1 MKVISHRLPW
11 VWISDTLLQLA
22 YCANVSAVL
31 FLVVWVTRVTI
42 VLDAKESTPSA
53 IGAVVI
59 FRTVGEAERWSQ
71 QGRVGGGGVG
81 DEASSTLRVENVGTS
96 TLAKV
101 VTMRLPDAG
110 GGEG

>member
-1 MKVISHRLPW
+1 MPHRLPW
-11 VWISDTLLQLA
+11 VKISDTLLQLT

-71 QGRVGGGGVG
+71 QGRWKWWWCG
-81 DEASSTLRVENVGTS
+81 R
-96 TLAKV
+96 
-101 VTMRLPDAG
+101 
-110 GGEG
+110 